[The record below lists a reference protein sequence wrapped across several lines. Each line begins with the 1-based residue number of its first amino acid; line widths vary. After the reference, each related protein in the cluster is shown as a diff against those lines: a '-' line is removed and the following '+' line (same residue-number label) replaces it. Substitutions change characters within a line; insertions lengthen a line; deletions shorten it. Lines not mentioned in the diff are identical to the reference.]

1 MSSKSGAGR
10 YHHHHSAIITQML
23 ERETGRRKPTGL
35 PHAMILIVAVAW
47 SLFQLWICSPLP
59 YELGFGVFNDTATR
73 AIHLSFAVF
82 LAYLGFPC
90 LRSSPSDRIPLYDWA
105 MALAAAFCAC
115 YLFIFQADL
124 ARRPGIPLPQD
135 VAVAAVGVVLLL
147 EATRRVM
154 GLPMTLVAIA
164 FLTYVFLGPYFPEIV
179 SHRGA
184 SLSRAASQFW
194 LTQEGVF
201 GVPLGVSTSFV
212 FLYVLFGAMLENA
225 GAGAYLT
232 ALSFSLLGRL
242 RGGPAKAAVVTSGLH
257 GLISG
262 SSIANVLTCGP
273 VTILLMKKV
282 GFSAEKAGAVE
293 VAAGSNGQIM
303 PPVMGAAAF
312 LMAEY
317 TNIPYSQLIKHAF
330 VPALLAYFSLLYI
343 VHIESVKLGMEA
355 ARKSPIPLPARLL
368 RGLFLCSGGAV
379 AVCLTYYVLA
389 WIPGVFGSY
398 SFLAFGALLTAG
410 YLALLFV
417 SHRFPQ
423 IPEGD
428 TDALL
433 RITSVTPVLFA
444 GLYYLLPTAVLVWGL
459 MVMEMSPGL
468 AAYYACLM
476 MILILLTQ
484 RPLSALMNREP
495 LKPRIAEAVSRL
507 LSSLINGAK
516 NMVGIGLAT
525 ATAGIVV
532 GAVSL
537 TGVGQVLA
545 SLVEIISGG
554 YLPAVLI
561 LTAVLAIMLG
571 MGLPTTANYIIV
583 STLLAPVI
591 YNIGAAHGLG
601 VPLLAVHLFCLYFG
615 VMADATPPVALAAFA
630 ASGIS
635 GGNPFKTGIQGFI
648 YELRTAVLPFVFL
661 YNQELLLIGILNVW
675 HFLWV
680 LLTSALA
687 CIAFASLTQ
696 RHMLVRTR
704 KWELVALA
712 AAMLLLFR
720 PDIAQDCLF
729 PPYRLLP
736 PARVME
742 SVEALPAGSPIRLR
756 LQTDFGDGRIVRQTV
771 VLPSEGD
778 TADRRLETSGTYLAW
793 DGDRLVV
800 DDVGYG
806 SRLERLGINMEDPT
820 EVLGIEMANDRP
832 PKWLFS
838 VPGILVLALV
848 YLSQRARRRR
858 SEAAPDLTATPAAAP
873 PASAPPPPP
882 TGPRNTRA
890 RTPTPPTARPPPPT
904 P

>member
-1 MSSKSGAGR
+1 
-10 YHHHHSAIITQML
+10 ML
-23 ERETGRRKPTGL
+23 ERETGRRKPKGL
-35 PHAMILIVAVAW
+35 PHALIIIVAVSW
-47 SLFQLWICSPLP
+47 SLFQLWICSPIP
-59 YELGFGVFNDTATR
+59 YDLGIGVFNDTATR
-73 AIHLSFAVF
+73 SLHLSFAVF
-82 LAYLGFPC
+82 LAFLGFPF
-90 LRSSPSDRIPLYDWA
+90 LRSSPSGRIPAYDWL
-105 MALAAAFCAC
+105 MAFAAAFCTS
-115 YLFIFQADL
+115 YLFIFQSEL
-124 ARRPGIPLPQD
+124 VRRPGIPAPQD
-135 VAVAAVGVVLLL
+135 VAVAIAGVLLLL

-154 GLPMTLVAIA
+154 GLPMTLLAIA
-164 FLTYVFLGPYFPEIV
+164 FLVYAFLGPYFPDLI

-201 GVPLGVSTSFV
+201 GVPIGVSTSFV

-242 RGGPAKAAVVTSGLH
+242 RGGPAKAAVVASGLH

-282 GFSAEKAGAVE
+282 GFSAEKAGAIE

-317 TNIPYSQLIKHAF
+317 TGIPYSQIIKHAF

-343 VHIESVKLGMEA
+343 VHIESVKMGMESSG
-355 ARKSPIPLPARLL
+355 KSMTPLSARLV
-368 RGLFLCSGGAV
+368 RGLLLCSGGAV
-379 AVCLTYYVLA
+379 AVCLAYYVLA
-389 WIPGVFGSY
+389 WIPGVFGKY
-398 SFLAFGALLTAG
+398 SFLAFGALLAAA
-410 YLALLFV
+410 YVALLAV
-417 SHRFPQ
+417 SLRFPQ
-423 IPEGD
+423 IAEGD
-428 TDALL
+428 TDALM
-433 RITSVTPVLFA
+433 RIGAVTPVLFA
-444 GLYYLLPTAVLVWGL
+444 GLYFLIPTAVLVWGL

-484 RPLSALMNREP
+484 KPLVALFRREP
-495 LKPRIAEAVSRL
+495 VRPRISEAVSRL

-532 GAVSL
+532 GTVSL

-554 YLPAVLI
+554 YLPAVLV
-561 LTAVLAIMLG
+561 LTAVLAIVLG

-591 YNIGAAHGLG
+591 YNISAAHGLG
-601 VPLLAVHLFCLYFG
+601 VPYLAVHLFCLYFG

-661 YNQELLLIGILNVW
+661 YNQEILLLNIRNVW

-680 LLTSALA
+680 LFTSALA
-687 CIAFASLTQ
+687 CIAFASVTQ
-696 RHMLVRTR
+696 RYMILKTR
-704 KWELVALA
+704 IWEMVALA
-712 AAMLLLFR
+712 CAMMFLFR
-720 PDIAQDCLF
+720 PDIPQDIVY
-729 PPYRLLP
+729 PPYRELLP
-736 PARVME
+736 SAVME
-742 SVEALPAGSPIRLR
+742 TVERLPEGQIMRLR
-756 LQTDFGDGRIVRQTV
+756 LETDFGDGRILRQTV
-771 VLPSEGD
+771 VLPFEGEG
-778 TADRRLETSGTYLAW
+778 AERRLESAGVYLAW
-793 DGDRLVV
+793 EGDVLMV

-806 SRLERLGINMEDPT
+806 SRLERLGVNMEDPT
-820 EVLGIEMANDRP
+820 RVLGIEIPVPRP
-832 PKWLFS
+832 SKWLFGI
-838 VPGILVLALV
+838 PGLVIMAGV
-848 YLSQRARRRR
+848 YLAQRRRKR
-858 SEAAPDLTATPAAAP
+858 AEDLVRASVVPLGSAFPVAAAEGSAGP
-873 PASAPPPPP
+873 EGPAGSPGASGAAGAKVRADGEPSMSAPVAVG
-882 TGPRNTRA
+882 TGKA
-890 RTPTPPTARPPPPT
+890 S
-904 P
+904 